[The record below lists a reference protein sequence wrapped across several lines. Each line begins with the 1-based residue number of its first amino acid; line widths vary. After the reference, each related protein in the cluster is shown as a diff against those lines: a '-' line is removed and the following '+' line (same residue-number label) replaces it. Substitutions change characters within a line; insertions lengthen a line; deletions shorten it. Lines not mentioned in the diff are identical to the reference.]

1 MDQLCSHTD
10 QPLQPL
16 GKSANGFAISNE
28 GLVYSLDAH
37 SVSYEDDY
45 FFTDYENQYGK
56 SYQND
61 EVNLRRLAKNRLER
75 LNRII
80 QNDTLNKNEN
90 RKYRLLEIGSATGFF
105 IDEANKAGFESIGIE
120 VSGWA
125 CNKAKEMGLN
135 VIHSSFLEFD
145 QNTTK
150 QNHTK
155 ENTKLNSK
163 PGLESNNHSETKD
176 SFDVIAAFYVI
187 EHFAEQNIIFNKIKQ
202 YLRPGGYFIFA
213 LPSTY
218 GPLFRCNLPKW
229 IATHPTDHYVDYS
242 PLALKK
248 ILPLY
253 QMKAIHFRPASYHQE
268 RSCGILKRIPNFL
281 YRAYANLTS
290 YGDTIEVIAKR
301 I

>member
-1 MDQLCSHTD
+1 MDQLCSHTN
-10 QPLQPL
+10 QPLQPFD
-16 GKSANGFAISNE
+16 KSANGFAISKE
-28 GLVYSLDAH
+28 GLVYNLDAY
-37 SVSYEDDY
+37 SISYEDDY
-45 FFTDYENQYGK
+45 FFTDYEKQYGK

-61 EVNLRRLAKNRLER
+61 EINLRHLAKNRLQW
-75 LNRII
+75 LAKSI
-80 QNDTLNKNEN
+80 QNDQAFKNTT
-90 RKYRLLEIGSATGFF
+90 KPLQLLEIGSATGFF
-105 IDEANKAGFESIGIE
+105 IDEANSAGYDSVGIE
-120 VSGWA
+120 VSSWA
-125 CNKAKEMGLN
+125 CRQAKQIGAN
-135 VIHSSFLEFD
+135 VIRSSFLDLTIEA
-145 QNTTK
+145 
-150 QNHTK
+150 
-155 ENTKLNSK
+155 ESKLT
-163 PGLESNNHSETKD
+163 EH

-229 IATHPTDHYVDYS
+229 ITTHPADHYVDYS

-253 QMKAIHFRPASYHQE
+253 QMKAINFRPASYHQE
-268 RSCGILKRIPNFL
+268 RSCGILKRMPNFL
-281 YRAYANLTS
+281 YRAYANVTS